1 MCLVLAPGAVEV
13 TVTHPASEDAA
24 AGVSAPECVLWTVL
38 IPASVVLIITPGLV
52 AVVPAVVVTVTHP
65 LGQDAAGGGLA
76 LHQLRQLD
84 SCDSLTAGGLA
95 LHQLH

>member
-13 TVTHPASEDAA
+13 AVTHPASEDAA

-38 IPASVVLIITPGLV
+38 IPASVVLITSGLV

>member
-38 IPASVVLIITPGLV
+38 IPASVVLITLGLV
-52 AVVPAVVVTVTHP
+52 PVVPAVVVTVTHP
-65 LGQDAAGGGLA
+65 LGQDAAGGGLT

-84 SCDSLTAGGLA
+84 SCDSWTAGGLA
-95 LHQLH
+95 LQQLH